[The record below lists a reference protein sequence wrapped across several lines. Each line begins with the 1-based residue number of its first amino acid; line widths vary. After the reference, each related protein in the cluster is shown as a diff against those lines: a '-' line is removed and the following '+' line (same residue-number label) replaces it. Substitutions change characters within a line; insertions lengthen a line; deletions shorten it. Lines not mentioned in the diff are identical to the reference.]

1 VGRLESIGGKNST
14 NIMQVSVRIR
24 GKRLKF

>member
-1 VGRLESIGGKNST
+1 MRRLEPRRKKTRT

-24 GKRLKF
+24 GKHLQF